1 MFELRSRVTSRKEGC
16 RISLVASSSSLRTE
30 PCETVKFLVFDKMLD
45 TDERRLI
52 IDIDR
57 VREFDSSLAN
67 E

>member
-1 MFELRSRVTSRKEGC
+1 
-16 RISLVASSSSLRTE
+16 
-30 PCETVKFLVFDKMLD
+30 MLD